1 MMARTVFLAFTIFM
15 ALAQFLEACP
25 KSWQVA
31 CKSVQ
36 SPSNGFVTFSGGTA
50 FSSAAFVHCEAGFE
64 VHPEKNRIVY
74 CGCNGTWSAKL
85 PVCNRIQCSAM
96 VTSPKHGNVTGT
108 GMTVYSTRTFT
119 CMPGYQLRGS
129 PSAICLPTG
138 KWFGTSISCAPS
150 ATAYEPATCSIWSV
164 ESELVAVLVVSG
176 LLIVIFAIATV
187 LYFYVVRRDAQ
198 RQNASQSDFQFHA
211 RKAID
216 QEDNDYSLRRAV
228 QNVIPLQTMFGNN
241 NVHETTASD
250 VASNEDSEPAING
263 RCRDEEYE
271 FMDPARG
278 ATSEQIFEF
287 RSRASTRL
295 SLRKTCNIPPPK
307 PQDPQEQSTL
317 SNTDDA
323 AAANG
328 RTTDQDL
335 ADIYSILDNM
345 PKPSQDEGQGIY
357 ESLESPV
364 TVEAACEDRY
374 VTATGERPASA
385 SYDDVH
391 MKASQE
397 TYINVSDN
405 TVVPDEVYMNPPPE
419 ILDSETM

>member
-1 MMARTVFLAFTIFM
+1 M
-15 ALAQFLEACP
+15 
-25 KSWQVA
+25 
-31 CKSVQ
+31 
-36 SPSNGFVTFSGGTA
+36 
-50 FSSAAFVHCEAGFE
+50 
-64 VHPEKNRIVY
+64 
-74 CGCNGTWSAKL
+74 
-85 PVCNRIQCSAM
+85 
-96 VTSPKHGNVTGT
+96 
-108 GMTVYSTRTFT
+108 
-119 CMPGYQLRGS
+119 
-129 PSAICLPTG
+129 
-138 KWFGTSISCAPS
+138 
-150 ATAYEPATCSIWSV
+150 
-164 ESELVAVLVVSG
+164 LVVSG